1 MSNMNPLTHSHTF
14 TGDQNF
20 MNKINFLDSVMRK
33 KMLPPEELLKLLPI
47 QEGSNILDAGAGSGY
62 LTIPAAKCTTGTVYA
77 LDMDVRMLEVI
88 TIKAN
93 ADNITNIDLL
103 QGNINNIPISDNS
116 VDFAIASL
124 ILHEVGP
131 LSPVLAELFRVLK
144 DGGSVLCLEYE
155 KEESSIQGPPMHIRI
170 SSVSLE
176 QELIAAGFLIEQKF
190 IPGESLYII
199 TAKKQEF

>member
-144 DGGSVLCLEYE
+144 EGGSVLCLEYE

-199 TAKKQEF
+199 TAKKQEV

>member
-144 DGGSVLCLEYE
+144 EGGSVLCLEYE

-170 SSVSLE
+170 SSVNLE

>member
-1 MSNMNPLTHSHTF
+1 MSNMNPHTHSHTF

-176 QELIAAGFLIEQKF
+176 QELIAAGFSIEQKF